1 VDDHPLGNVSF
12 YRLTQTDKDGQQ
24 QYFPVR
30 KILNRIKWDHF
41 AIVSPNPFNEEL
53 TVFINVD
60 KVQRVA
66 FTITDMSGRVIKQL
80 NGIYN
85 EGTAEVR
92 LDAGNIPRGVYFLK
106 VAGENISETHKIIK
120 Q

>member
-1 VDDHPLGNVSF
+1 
-12 YRLTQTDKDGQQ
+12 
-24 QYFPVR
+24 
-30 KILNRIKWDHF
+30 
-41 AIVSPNPFNEEL
+41 
-53 TVFINVD
+53 
-60 KVQRVA
+60 
-66 FTITDMSGRVIKQL
+66 VIKQL

-92 LDAGNIPRGVYFLK
+92 LDAGNMPRGVYFLK